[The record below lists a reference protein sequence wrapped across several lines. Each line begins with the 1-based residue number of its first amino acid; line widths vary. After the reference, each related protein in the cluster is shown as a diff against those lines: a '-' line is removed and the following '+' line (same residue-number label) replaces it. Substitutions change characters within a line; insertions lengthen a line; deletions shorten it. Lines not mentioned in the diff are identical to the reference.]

1 MKAKRLHVMT
11 FMSWDNEYEGQ
22 TVRATAL
29 CSPSGY
35 FDVAINCVRDSD
47 MGERGTDLVYERKWY
62 ADYIDTSAYENLMP
76 STKEEVE
83 MYLRH
88 VDLEDAVGNTYNDDF
103 EVRIVNLERGRY
115 FSAVITEIV
124 ERPWWK
130 KLLIR

>member
-11 FMSWDNEYEGQ
+11 FMSWDNEYEGK

-35 FDVAINCVRDSD
+35 FDVAINCMRDSD
-47 MGERGTDLVYERKWY
+47 MGENGTDLVYERKWY
-62 ADYIDTSAYENLMP
+62 ADYIDTSVYKNLMP

-83 MYLRH
+83 LYLRH

-103 EVRIVNLERGRY
+103 EIRIVNVERGRH
-115 FSAVITEIV
+115 FNAVITEIV
-124 ERPWWK
+124 QKPWWK
-130 KLLIR
+130 KLLIG